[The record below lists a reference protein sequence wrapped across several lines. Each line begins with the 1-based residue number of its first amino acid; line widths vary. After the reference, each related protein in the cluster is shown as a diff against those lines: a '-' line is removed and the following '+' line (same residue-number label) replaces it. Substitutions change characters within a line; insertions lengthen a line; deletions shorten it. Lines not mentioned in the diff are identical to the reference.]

1 MTDKC
6 RANDKKQPSMQAADV
21 VRVTG
26 IGRNEYIATMNKC
39 KAKKLLWR
47 VNKALAKEFLPTEPL
62 VPAAMQ
68 PWWLVATVN
77 LGMLMPGHTQ
87 MSCGP
92 SPLMS
97 DHHWQGHLQ
106 VCTPQCQQ
114 SRACDNISGLE
125 TPRSIADTRVR
136 SAPALCC
143 NLGCNLQ
150 PGTVC

>member
-1 MTDKC
+1 M
-6 RANDKKQPSMQAADV
+6 

-77 LGMLMPGHTQ
+77 IGMPLCIGSLVVRASACSHAALGACGHCQ
-87 MSCGP
+87 
-92 SPLMS
+92 
-97 DHHWQGHLQ
+97 
-106 VCTPQCQQ
+106 PQCAAFCRHVDQ
-114 SRACDNISGLE
+114 E
-125 TPRSIADTRVR
+125 
-136 SAPALCC
+136 
-143 NLGCNLQ
+143 
-150 PGTVC
+150 